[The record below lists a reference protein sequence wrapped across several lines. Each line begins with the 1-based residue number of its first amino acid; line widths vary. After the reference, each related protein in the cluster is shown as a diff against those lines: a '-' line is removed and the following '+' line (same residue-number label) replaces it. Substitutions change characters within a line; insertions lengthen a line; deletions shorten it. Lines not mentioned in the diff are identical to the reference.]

1 MSLGSTDGKSNPVGG
16 FRFKEHVSPVFIYK
30 RARQWSFNNICV
42 ATENRTVVSFVSS
55 TLFYKTIKE
64 LDGMV
69 NALYGKKSLDGMV
82 NALSQ

>member
-1 MSLGSTDGKSNPVGG
+1 MSIGSTDGKSNPVGG

-69 NALYGKKSLDGMV
+69 NALNRK
-82 NALSQ
+82 